1 MKFLI
6 AGFGSI
12 GRRHFR
18 NLQALGE
25 HDIVLLRS
33 YKSTVADDEI
43 KDVPVETSVEAALAY
58 KPDAVIIANPT
69 ALHLSVALP
78 AARAGC
84 DIFMEKPISHSL
96 AGIDELAQELRLQH
110 KQMLMGFQFRFH
122 PGLQKAKQLIEA
134 GAIGRIL
141 TARSHWGEYLPDWHP
156 WEDYRTGYAAR
167 KELGGGVV
175 RTLSHPIDYMRWLLG
190 EIEGVAAT
198 RGNLSDLEL
207 SEVEDFGEMQFAHQ
221 SGAFSTVHVNYFQQ
235 PPRHD
240 LEIIGT
246 QGTIRWDNADG
257 MCRWWIAAQPGW
269 REYALPQ
276 GFERNDLFLTEMRHF
291 IEVVEKGTPVLCG
304 LEDGKR
310 VQEIIDQVFISD

>member
-33 YKSTVADDEI
+33 YKSTLADDEI
-43 KDVPVETSVEAALAY
+43 KDVPVETSVEAALAH

-78 AARAGC
+78 SATAGC
-84 DIFMEKPISHSL
+84 DIFMEKPISHTL
-96 AGIDELAQELRLQH
+96 AGIDELAQELRLRH
-110 KQMLMGFQFRFH
+110 KQLLMGFQFRFH

-190 EIEGVAAT
+190 EVDEVGAMA
-198 RGNLSDLEL
+198 GNLSDLEL
-207 SEVEDFGEMQFAHQ
+207 NEVEDFGELQFTHQ
-221 SGAFSTVHVNYFQQ
+221 NGVLSTVHVNYFQQ

-246 QGTIRWDNADG
+246 RGTIRWDNADG
-257 MCRWWIAAQPGW
+257 VCCWWMHSQQKWQEQP
-269 REYALPQ
+269 LPDR
-276 GFERNDLFLTEMRHF
+276 FERNDLFLAEMRHF

-304 LEDGKR
+304 IEDGKR